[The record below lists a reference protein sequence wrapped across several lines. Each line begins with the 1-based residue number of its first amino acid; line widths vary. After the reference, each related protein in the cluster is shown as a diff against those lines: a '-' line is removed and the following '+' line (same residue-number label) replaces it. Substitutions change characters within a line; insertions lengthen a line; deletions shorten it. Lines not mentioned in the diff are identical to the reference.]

1 MNFKRFQAAIFP
13 IILIQGMAL
22 VAQTSRIAG
31 AIDGNQLVRM
41 PGRAPFQGQPQYDRG
56 AVDSSFRLTY
66 ITLYAKPAPS
76 AKQALDSLLALQQDR
91 FSPEYRRWLTPEEY
105 ADRFGLNPADFERIA
120 AWLESQGFTV
130 RYKAR
135 GRDWIAFSGTAAQV
149 ARTFQTEIHVY
160 EISSQI
166 SRVTH
171 FANATP
177 PSIPV
182 ALAGIVSG
190 IRGLN
195 DFHPKPLAIAPKYT
209 SSAGNQLAPGDIA
222 TIYNLDP
229 LYNSGID
236 GTGETLVVAGQ
247 SDVYASDIAAFRTA
261 FQLPTQAQQVSPN
274 CSAASLCMLLTGDD
288 PGFTGDLDEGELDL
302 EWSGAVARNAT
313 ILYAYSTDAL
323 SSAFYAIDNNLG
335 SVLSLSYGLCEAD
348 YAQLND
354 GTLATARSQ
363 AQKANSMGMT
373 WVASSGDAGPAAC
386 DWNGPQT
393 GSIAKQGLAVNVP
406 ASIPEV
412 TAVGGTEFN
421 EQGGSY
427 WGSTNGLNGAT
438 ALSYIP
444 EMAWNDTAY
453 GSNLSKTLLASG
465 GGVSSTY
472 PTPAWQ
478 TGSGFPNDGGR
489 DVPDVAMAAS
499 PEHDPFIFCYHRTS
513 CFNGQGEPN
522 SATGGTSA
530 AAPIFAGFLALLEQY
545 AGTQAGLG
553 NINPTLYALAS
564 TSALH
569 DIVIG
574 SNIVPCR
581 TGTPD
586 CSTGSFGYYAEP
598 GYDEVT
604 GLGSIDA
611 YNFVRNWVTLTTIY
625 TISGTVTLSAGTSN
639 QPLSGVAV
647 TLSGSA
653 ANATTTS
660 SSGTY
665 SFMVGGLGNYM
676 VTPSLA
682 GYAFSPASLNF
693 ESIGSNETANFTA
706 AITLPLAPPFGSF
719 DIPAAPSSN
728 VNGAI
733 AFTGWALSSAGISSV
748 GIWREPNPGE
758 ATGLIYLGAADM
770 IPGSRTDV
778 QALYPNYPG
787 AASAGWGLLALTNE
801 LPSNN
806 GNSGLGNG
814 TYRIHAIA
822 QDFASQS
829 TDLGIKTI
837 VVDNQDAV
845 TPFGTID
852 TPAQGGTASGSAYV
866 NFGWALTPPGK
877 VIPTNGSTIWV
888 YIDNQ
893 PVGHPVYNQYRVDIA
908 TLFPGYANSAG
919 AVGYYYIDTTKLGN
933 GLHTIAWSATDN
945 EGVTGGIGSRFFT
958 VQN

>member
-453 GSNLSKTLLASG
+453 GSNLS
-465 GGVSSTY
+465 
-472 PTPAWQ
+472 
-478 TGSGFPNDGGR
+478 
-489 DVPDVAMAAS
+489 
-499 PEHDPFIFCYHRTS
+499 
-513 CFNGQGEPN
+513 
-522 SATGGTSA
+522 
-530 AAPIFAGFLALLEQY
+530 
-545 AGTQAGLG
+545 
-553 NINPTLYALAS
+553 
-564 TSALH
+564 
-569 DIVIG
+569 
-574 SNIVPCR
+574 
-581 TGTPD
+581 
-586 CSTGSFGYYAEP
+586 
-598 GYDEVT
+598 
-604 GLGSIDA
+604 
-611 YNFVRNWVTLTTIY
+611 
-625 TISGTVTLSAGTSN
+625 
-639 QPLSGVAV
+639 
-647 TLSGSA
+647 
-653 ANATTTS
+653 
-660 SSGTY
+660 
-665 SFMVGGLGNYM
+665 
-676 VTPSLA
+676 
-682 GYAFSPASLNF
+682 
-693 ESIGSNETANFTA
+693 
-706 AITLPLAPPFGSF
+706 
-719 DIPAAPSSN
+719 
-728 VNGAI
+728 
-733 AFTGWALSSAGISSV
+733 
-748 GIWREPNPGE
+748 
-758 ATGLIYLGAADM
+758 
-770 IPGSRTDV
+770 
-778 QALYPNYPG
+778 
-787 AASAGWGLLALTNE
+787 
-801 LPSNN
+801 
-806 GNSGLGNG
+806 
-814 TYRIHAIA
+814 
-822 QDFASQS
+822 
-829 TDLGIKTI
+829 
-837 VVDNQDAV
+837 
-845 TPFGTID
+845 
-852 TPAQGGTASGSAYV
+852 
-866 NFGWALTPPGK
+866 
-877 VIPTNGSTIWV
+877 
-888 YIDNQ
+888 
-893 PVGHPVYNQYRVDIA
+893 
-908 TLFPGYANSAG
+908 
-919 AVGYYYIDTTKLGN
+919 
-933 GLHTIAWSATDN
+933 
-945 EGVTGGIGSRFFT
+945 
-958 VQN
+958 